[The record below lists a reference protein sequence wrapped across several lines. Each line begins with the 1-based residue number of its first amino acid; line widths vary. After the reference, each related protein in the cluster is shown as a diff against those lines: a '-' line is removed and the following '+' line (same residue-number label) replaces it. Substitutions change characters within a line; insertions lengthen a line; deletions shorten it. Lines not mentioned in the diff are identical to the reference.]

1 MGSTN
6 FRDHLSRQLA
16 FLNRSCDSFDAGFH
30 DEAIRIAT
38 VIRVLVHQTKSSTSL
53 LKHLNATT
61 INLLST
67 VPPTTP
73 NMAMSMGMGAIR
85 MSTDGSF
92 SYFPSLGDSPFK
104 ELVPVSKWW
113 EQEVM
118 IMNSTRLTR
127 RKIVLAAANQDGGA
141 HVDTKLNKEY
151 EALTKPGFA
160 GSIIYQ
166 GPSSSKETPL
176 ENSHYVC
183 LRQCGYELLNSIEL
197 LSKTS
202 G

>member
-1 MGSTN
+1 MGTTD
-6 FRDHLSRQLA
+6 FRHHLSRQLA
-16 FLNRSCDSFDAGFH
+16 FLKRSCDSFDAGFH

-61 INLLST
+61 ISLLST
-67 VPPTTP
+67 APPTNP
-73 NMAMSMGMGAIR
+73 NVVMSMGMGTIM
-85 MSTDGSF
+85 MSSDGA
-92 SYFPSLGDSPFK
+92 SYFPSLGDTPFQ
-104 ELVPVSKWW
+104 ESIPVSKWW

-118 IMNSTRLTR
+118 IMGSVRLTR

-141 HVDTKLNKEY
+141 HVDTKLNSEY
-151 EALTKPGFA
+151 EALTMPGFA
-160 GSIIYQ
+160 GSICYH
-166 GPSSSKETPL
+166 GPSSTKEIPL

-183 LRQCGYELLNSIEL
+183 LRQFGYELLNSVEL
-197 LSKTS
+197 RSKAS